1 MVAHNAIYAQSGG
14 VTAVINATASGVIQ
28 TARQHKTTIRN
39 VLAAKN
45 GVVGVLREE
54 LIDTSRESDRAIEQ
68 LRHVPGGAFGSCR
81 FKLQNTDPKDPVVN
95 RLFEVFKAYDV
106 RYFFYNGGGDS
117 QDTLHKIARLGEQFS
132 YPIQCIGIPKT
143 VDNDLAITDCSPGFG
158 SVAKYIAVS
167 TKEAALDVQSMCD
180 TSTKVFILEVMG
192 RHSGWIAAAGGLAGS
207 SPEEPPHIILF
218 PEVIFDAEKFAEAV
232 KQIVNTHGFCVVV
245 ASEGIRLSNGQF
257 VAESSSKDAFGHTQ
271 LGGVGAILADSIQRD
286 LGYKVHYAIAD
297 YLQRAA
303 GHLVSKVDQEQAF
316 NVGKSAVELA
326 VQGARDVMV
335 VIKRLSNN
343 PYRWSID
350 TADVS
355 QVANIEKT
363 LPSEYI
369 RDDGYGITEEAR
381 EYLLP
386 LVSGE
391 SFPVY
396 RDGLP
401 DYQLLKLDFVARKL
415 PEFQV

>member
-1 MVAHNAIYAQSGG
+1 MIAHNAIYAQSGG

-28 TARQHKTTIRN
+28 TARQHTTKIRN

-68 LRHVPGGAFGSCR
+68 LLHVPGGAFGSCR
-81 FKLQNTDPKDPVVN
+81 FKLQNTDPTDPVVN
-95 RLFEVFKAYDV
+95 RVFDVFKAHDV

-207 SPEEPPHIILF
+207 GPDEPPHIILF
-218 PEVIFDAEKFAEAV
+218 PEVIFEAEKFAEAV
-232 KQIVNTHGFCVVV
+232 KQIVNTYGFCVVV

-271 LGGVGAILADSIQRD
+271 LGGVGATLADSIQRD

-335 VIKRLSNN
+335 VIKRESNN

-396 RDGLP
+396 QEGLP
-401 DYQLLKLDFVARKL
+401 EYQRLKLDFVAPKL

>member
-28 TARQHKTTIRN
+28 TARQHPTKIRN

-54 LIDTSRESDRAIEQ
+54 LINTSRESDRAIAQ
-68 LRHVPGGAFGSCR
+68 LLHVPGGGFGSCR
-81 FKLQNTDPKDPVVN
+81 FKLQNTDPKDPVVT
-95 RLFEVFKAYDV
+95 RLFEVFKAHDV

-117 QDTLHKIARLGEQFS
+117 QDTLHKIARLSEHFE
-132 YPIQCIGIPKT
+132 YPVQCIGIPKT

-167 TKEAALDVQSMCD
+167 TREAALDVQSMCD

-207 SPEEPPHIILF
+207 GPDEPPHIILF
-218 PEVIFDAEKFAEAV
+218 PEVTFDAEQFADAV
-232 KQIVNTHGFCVVV
+232 RQTVKTHGFCVVV
-245 ASEGIRLSNGQF
+245 ASEGIRQSDGQF

-271 LGGVGAILADSIQRD
+271 LGGVGATLAASIQRD

-303 GHLVSKVDQEQAF
+303 GHLVSKTDQEQAF
-316 NVGKSAVELA
+316 EVGKSAVELA
-326 VQGARDVMV
+326 VQGVQNVMV
-335 VIKRLSNN
+335 VIKRLANS
-343 PYRWSID
+343 PYRWGID

-355 QVANIEKT
+355 QIANIEKT

-369 RDDGYGITEEAR
+369 RDDGYGITKAAR

-386 LVSGE
+386 LISGE

-396 RDGLP
+396 REGLP
-401 DYQLLKLDFVARKL
+401 DYQRLKLELIAQKL
-415 PEFQV
+415 PEYQV